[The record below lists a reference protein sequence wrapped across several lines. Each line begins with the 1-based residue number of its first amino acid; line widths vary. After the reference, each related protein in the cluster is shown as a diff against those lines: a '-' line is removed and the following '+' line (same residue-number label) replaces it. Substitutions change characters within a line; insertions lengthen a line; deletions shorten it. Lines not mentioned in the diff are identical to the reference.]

1 MQPAKLNGLVLNRQ
15 YVEGLQEPLKA
26 VIDMLYEQDK
36 RNFAKS
42 LEEISE
48 VMFHYCLYVE
58 PTDEELTG
66 ISSS

>member
-1 MQPAKLNGLVLNRQ
+1 MRPATINGLVLNRE
-15 YVEGLQEPLKA
+15 YVEGLQQPLKA
-26 VIDMLYEQDK
+26 IIDVLYEQDK
-36 RNFAKS
+36 NAFAKS

-48 VMFHYCLYVE
+48 VMAHYCLYVE